1 MLCGE
6 LVVPCNTQST
16 TAWQNTKGGLSR
28 GGSGTDK
35 ECRYQGLVQ
44 WLFVNHV
51 RAKAAALSKASHVP
65 RGCFEGATYPDTASA
80 GVVNLGCTVFKKQ
93 TAVLRQPFFLFFN
106 SYRLSFFLSV
116 TSGNKVLDV
125 RCRQSPRRWRDFPPC
140 PLRRRIYPTLTFR

>member
-80 GVVNLGCTVFKKQ
+80 GVVHLGCTVLKKTNGCLT
-93 TAVLRQPFFLFFN
+93 TAVFLFFT

-140 PLRRRIYPTLTFR
+140 PLRKGIYPTLTFR

>member
-93 TAVLRQPFFLFFN
+93 TAVLRPPFFYFLILTVYRFFYPSLLEIKFQTCVVDNHPDVGGILRPVLF
-106 SYRLSFFLSV
+106 
-116 TSGNKVLDV
+116 GDV
-125 RCRQSPRRWRDFPPC
+125 FT
-140 PLRRRIYPTLTFR
+140 PL